1 MTPRRSNRLEMLVRL
16 RQQRES
22 RARWSFD
29 QVRGR
34 AEFLR
39 RRIDELGA
47 LLRAQDAS
55 ARKRLLEGGPGR
67 PGRAYRHSA
76 AELRDAIREQRV
88 LLSQVHEMLPAC
100 REKLRGAVSRRKAA
114 EALRERLLRE
124 QAARQQRTEA
134 AQVDDSHAVRA
145 LAARRAG
152 G

>member
-55 ARKRLLEGGPGR
+55 ARNRLIEGGPGR
-67 PGRAYRHSA
+67 PG
-76 AELRDAIREQRV
+76 
-88 LLSQVHEMLPAC
+88 PA
-100 REKLRGAVSRRKAA
+100 
-114 EALRERLLRE
+114 
-124 QAARQQRTEA
+124 
-134 AQVDDSHAVRA
+134 
-145 LAARRAG
+145 
-152 G
+152 